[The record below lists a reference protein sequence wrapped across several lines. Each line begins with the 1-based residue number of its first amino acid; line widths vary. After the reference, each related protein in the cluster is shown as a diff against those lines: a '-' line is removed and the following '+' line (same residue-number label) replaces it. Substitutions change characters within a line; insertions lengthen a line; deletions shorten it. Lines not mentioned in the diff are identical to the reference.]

1 MTFVFSLREGAFQ
14 VNRVF
19 RKVTELVDK
28 DVASGIKPI
37 SLLGMGIPFVPFII
51 LHDGAPVDSYPVLS
65 GLAFAASIGWGLF
78 VMWRMVRHV
87 KSETRK
93 RGRVDR
99 LIQKGMMRRFRR
111 GEWLPVI
118 RRKK

>member
-1 MTFVFSLREGAFQ
+1 M
-14 VNRVF
+14 NRVF

-28 DVASGIKPI
+28 DVAANSKPI
-37 SLLGMGIPFVPFII
+37 SLLGMAIPFVPFMFV
-51 LHDGAPVDSYPVLS
+51 DGAPADRYPLLGGPV
-65 GLAFAASIGWGLF
+65 FAVSIGWGLF
-78 VMWRMVRHV
+78 VMWRKVRHV
-87 KSETRK
+87 RSETRK